1 MIEIINAGFKTTIQD
16 VGRTIGIE
24 RGFSPSGS
32 FDSFSFRLGNLLVGN
47 DSKPSFLISNEPG
60 EAGLEIEI
68 TGFKAKF
75 LDDHII
81 AITGGNL
88 SPKLNGKSIPMWET
102 LKVKKN
108 DIISF
113 GNPISGLRSYLTIT
127 GGIDVPDYLSSKST
141 FLRGS
146 IGGYEGRKLKDGDIL
161 KVYNHTGCC
170 YKKRRVDPK
179 IIPEFKSP
187 HRLKVIMGP
196 QDDLFVDESLEDFIK
211 SEWNVSLDSDRM
223 GLRLDGPILKFRER
237 PEYLIKDAGSDPSNI
252 VEDAVPIGGIQ
263 VPGGRELVLMG
274 VDGPSMGGF
283 AKIATVIITDI
294 SKMAQ
299 IIPGEKVKFVPVS
312 VEAAVEFLKM
322 QESFIS
328 EKYIIKEDF

>member
-1 MIEIINAGFKTTIQD
+1 MIEIINASFKTTIQD
-16 VGRTIGIE
+16 VGRTRGIE

-47 DSKPSFLISNEPG
+47 DSKSAFLISNEPG
-60 EAGLEIEI
+60 KAGLEIEI

-75 LDDHII
+75 LDEHII

-88 SPKLNGKSIPMWET
+88 SPELNGKSIPMWET

-113 GNPISGLRSYLTIT
+113 GDPLSGMRSYLTIA
-127 GGIDVPDYLSSKST
+127 GGIDVPDYLGSKST

-146 IGGYEGRKLKDGDIL
+146 IGGYEGRILKDGDML
-161 KVYNHTGCC
+161 KVYNHIGCF
-170 YKKRRVDPK
+170 YNKRRVDPK
-179 IIPEFKSP
+179 IVPEFKSP

-196 QDDLFVDESLEDFIK
+196 QDDLFMDESLEDFVK
-211 SEWNVSLDSDRM
+211 SEWNVSLNSDRM

-237 PEYLIKDAGSDPSNI
+237 LEYLIQDAGSDPSNI

-263 VPGGRELVLMG
+263 VPAGRELILMG

-312 VEAAVEFLKM
+312 VEAAVEFLKL

-328 EKYIIKEDF
+328 EKYIIKEVL